1 MPTYG
6 VLPCGCVAGARID
19 FRQDGKHR
27 KQYPCSTKGEHLIAS
42 FTEDSLH
49 RPEKSRPGSCYF
61 FQNKVS
67 SNAPAGKN
75 PLDDLFG
82 QK

>member
-1 MPTYG
+1 
-6 VLPCGCVAGARID
+6 VAGARID

-27 KQYPCSTKGEHLIAS
+27 KQYPYSTKEEYLIAS
-42 FTEDSLH
+42 FTEVSLH
-49 RPEKSRPGSCYF
+49 RPEISRSVSCF
-61 FQNKVS
+61 SFQNKVS
-67 SNAPAGKN
+67 SNAPAGNN